1 MQQQQQKS
9 DAGEDLENFEFV
21 DQVGFILDEG
31 GAVERLAGARHA
43 LGQFL
48 ANSDRI
54 ARAGPNLNKRIG
66 LSFSK
71 ICKIS
76 TNSKV
81 IALVHA
87 K

>member
-1 MQQQQQKS
+1 MSFTSSQKRKHEICNNKKS
-9 DAGEDLENFEFV
+9 DAGKDLENFEFV

-31 GAVERLAGARHA
+31 GAVERLASARHA

-54 ARAGPNLNKRIG
+54 ARAGPNLNKQTT

-71 ICKIS
+71 MCKF
-76 TNSKV
+76 
-81 IALVHA
+81 
-87 K
+87 